1 MTLHSGLVVKQA
13 HVCQFL
19 GLVGVYSFVYSA
31 VISFHISTNP
41 ILNSKRVTAS
51 SSGGVDCWFLLLL
64 VFWDF
69 LRVSKEIAN
78 VEKVC
83 NQWGAFD
90 QVVEVD
96 FKVVHQLLSGES

>member
-19 GLVGVYSFVYSA
+19 RLVGVHGFVYGA

-41 ILNSKRVTAS
+41 ILDSKGVTAS

-78 VEKVC
+78 VEKIR
-83 NQWGAFD
+83 NQRGAFD

-96 FKVVHQLLSGES
+96 FKVVHQLLSGEP